1 MSEKLLCNIRNVKRP
16 IVGLIPGKRIVRDE
30 LGIELACRQYM
41 RIKRDCNVFA
51 VINGDEYIIPTGE
64 VFNKYLEEFTNNP
77 DNADVSEP
85 VPETITEE
93 KIVDNESANA
103 HNNDTVLEETSDSIN
118 AVTTGNV
125 SNTTTT
131 IEQNEQV
138 TETVIS
144 DAVNVEEAV
153 EEETTEDV
161 DTTNNQ
167 NRNSQNRKNKKRR

>member
-64 VFNKYLEEFTNNP
+64 AFNKYLEEFTNNP
-77 DNADVSEP
+77 DNTDVSEP

-93 KIVDNESANA
+93 KIVDNESTNA
-103 HNNDTVLEETSDSIN
+103 HNNDTVLEGTSDSIN
-118 AVTTGNV
+118 AVTTDNV

-144 DAVNVEEAV
+144 DTVNVEETV

-161 DTTNNQ
+161 DNTNNQ

>member
-64 VFNKYLEEFTNNP
+64 AFNKYLEEFTNNP

-85 VPETITEE
+85 VPETVTEE
-93 KIVDNESANA
+93 KIVDNECTNA
-103 HNNDTVLEETSDSIN
+103 HNNDTVLKETSDPIN
-118 AVTTGNV
+118 VVNTDNV
-125 SNTTTT
+125 SDTTTT

-138 TETVIS
+138 AETVIS
-144 DAVNVEEAV
+144 DAVNVEEPV
-153 EEETTEDV
+153 EGETTENV
-161 DTTNNQ
+161 DTTDNQ